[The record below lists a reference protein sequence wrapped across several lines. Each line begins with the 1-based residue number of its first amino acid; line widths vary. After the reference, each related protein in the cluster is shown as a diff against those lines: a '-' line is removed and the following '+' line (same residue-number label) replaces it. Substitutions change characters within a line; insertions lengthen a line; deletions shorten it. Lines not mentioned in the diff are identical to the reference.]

1 MVPHD
6 SNTSSFLAHLVAADV
21 GVAAGYRH
29 APKYVT
35 SDEPLELTGSLLK
48 WYLLSAA
55 DRPVPDS
62 IARLARAQLATS
74 SLEARGMG
82 FVVLHRCGDDFYFL
96 LINTWR
102 NENELWETVW
112 YKNGDA
118 MAEFSLFPR
127 EESHKPTFCVWELAA
142 VWHEV
147 GAWNRFLS
155 SSRDEAAA
163 QTWLGDRYVG
173 QA

>member
-6 SNTSSFLAHLVAADV
+6 ANTSSFLAHLVATDI
-21 GVAAGYRH
+21 GVDPKYRH

-35 SDEPLELTGSLLK
+35 SGEPLELTGSLLK
-48 WYLLSAA
+48 WYLLSAT
-55 DRPVPDS
+55 DRPVPDA
-62 IARLARAQLATS
+62 IARLARAQLATTP
-74 SLEARGMG
+74 LDVRGMG
-82 FVVLHRCGDDFYFL
+82 FVVLHRCGEDFYFL

-118 MAEFSLFPR
+118 MPEFALFPR
-127 EESHKPTFCVWELAA
+127 EEPHKPTFCVWELAP

-147 GAWNRFLS
+147 GAWNQFLS
-155 SSRDEAAA
+155 TPRDEAAA
-163 QTWLGDRYVG
+163 QTWLDDRYIG
-173 QA
+173 RA